1 LAGVT
6 TAELTKPA
14 APARVVA
21 VGGALAVLMTIVMIG
36 SLDVR
41 RVLASV
47 DLSRSTI
54 SAYGLGPN
62 GWIFEVAVSLLA
74 GGSLAILAVLV
85 HRGITRWFSGGAI
98 ALSLWSLG
106 LAMVVAFP
114 KQDWSMPETASGGI
128 HRVGS
133 LIAFVSLPVAALLLA
148 RPWLKHAAWAPHARR
163 TFGFGVLSVFAF
175 SPLLYAL
182 LSHAFV
188 GGTAWWRL
196 IPLGYVERVLVIT
209 EVLAVLAAG
218 LWAIAAANRPK
229 LS

>member
-1 LAGVT
+1 VT
-6 TAELTKPA
+6 TAELTKSH
-14 APARVVA
+14 APSRVVA
-21 VGGALAVLMTIVMIG
+21 AGGALAVLMTIVMIG

-85 HRGITRWFSGGAI
+85 HRGITRWTAPGAI

-128 HRVGS
+128 HRIGS
-133 LIAFVSLPVAALLLA
+133 LIAFVSLPIAALLLS
-148 RPWLKHAAWAPHARR
+148 RPWLKHEVWRTNARW
-163 TFGFGVLSVFAF
+163 TFGLGILSVLAF

-182 LSHAFV
+182 VSHALL
-188 GGTAWWRL
+188 GGTAWWRA

-209 EVLAVLAAG
+209 EVCAVLAAG
-218 LWAIAAANRPK
+218 LWAIAASNRPK
-229 LS
+229 LA

>member
-1 LAGVT
+1 MT
-6 TAELTKPA
+6 TAELTKSQV
-14 APARVVA
+14 PARVVA
-21 VGGALAVLMTIVMIG
+21 AGGALAVLATIVMIG

-41 RVLASV
+41 RLLASV

-74 GGSLAILAVLV
+74 AGSMAILAVLV
-85 HRGITRWFSGGAI
+85 RQGITRWHKPGAI

-106 LAMVVAFP
+106 LALVVAFP
-114 KQDWSMPETASGGI
+114 KQDWSQPETAAGGI
-128 HRVGS
+128 HRIGS
-133 LIAFVSLPVAALLLA
+133 LIAFVSLPIAALLLSS
-148 RPWLKHAAWAPHARR
+148 PWLKRVEWRNHARWV
-163 TFGFGVLSVFAF
+163 FGFGILSVLAF

-182 LSHAFV
+182 VSHAFM
-188 GGTAWWRL
+188 GGTAWWRA

-218 LWAIAAANRPK
+218 LWAVAATHRPK
-229 LS
+229 LT